1 MDCTASSMLST
12 VASAESLGCTS
23 RLARLA
29 MYVYLEI
36 SLAVWSMAYWVVLS
50 IFATVASETM
60 VTKANMKIDSDR
72 MASTVNEPFSPLS
85 FTVSPSHG
93 FLITPPF

>member
-1 MDCTASSMLST
+1 
-12 VASAESLGCTS
+12 
-23 RLARLA
+23 

-50 IFATVASETM
+50 IFAMVASETM

-93 FLITPPF
+93 FFITPPF

>member
-1 MDCTASSMLST
+1 MHQQVGPAGDVCI
-12 VASAESLGCTS
+12 LGDLLG
-23 RLARLA
+23 RLVDGIL
-29 MYVYLEI
+29 
-36 SLAVWSMAYWVVLS
+36 VVLS
-50 IFATVASETM
+50 IFAMVASETM

-93 FLITPPF
+93 FFITPPF

>member
-1 MDCTASSMLST
+1 MHQQ
-12 VASAESLGCTS
+12 V
-23 RLARLA
+23 ARLA